1 MSTHRSRQGDESTLG
16 QWPQSKVIEHTN
28 RQGLGCGDLLAEVR
42 SCRACEAHLPL
53 GPRPVLQV
61 GASARILFVG
71 QAPGVRVH
79 NSGVP
84 WDDPSGDSPRA
95 WTGLDKK
102 RFYDASDVAIIP
114 MGFLLPGA
122 GSGRFQR
129 NPWFEH
135 DLLPSLKQR
144 VASLGRGGA

>member
-1 MSTHRSRQGDESTLG
+1 M
-16 QWPQSKVIEHTN
+16 
-28 RQGLGCGDLLAEVR
+28 
-42 SCRACEAHLPL
+42 

-102 RFYDASDVAIIP
+102 RFDDASDVAIIP
-114 MGFLLPGA
+114 MGFCYPG
-122 GSGRFQR
+122 R
-129 NPWFEH
+129 
-135 DLLPSLKQR
+135 
-144 VASLGRGGA
+144 GRGGFSATPGSNMTCCPR